1 MDDFNR
7 AGDLENSKWLEIR
20 DKIDKAYKWGTIKR
34 GSYRHAGT
42 DIISSHHPDDGN
54 VIEVNQ
60 DQYIE
65 AIADFPLAAVS
76 GRALDDP
83 LTDREVSQCRAALSL
98 Q

>member
-1 MDDFNR
+1 M
-7 AGDLENSKWLEIR
+7 IR
-20 DKIDKAYKWGTIKR
+20 PISGTP
-34 GSYRHAGT
+34 SSADPTAHAGT
-42 DIISSHHPDDGN
+42 DIVSSYHPDDGH